1 MDRVVPGLLM
11 AGFWL
16 LLLFKGSVL
25 LFSVV
30 ILAVIF
36 VAANEYLRMAAAESI
51 GKKERY
57 FLNLLIMLPALAVT
71 INSTQEYL
79 APSLLASF
87 FILTGYFLY
96 RYARF
101 EQPYAFFSRLV
112 FGVFYIGFLSSYLL
126 LVRALPEGNYWL
138 IIASAVTA
146 GADSGAYFVGCS
158 IGKRK
163 LCPNISPK
171 KTIEGALGGLFFAL
185 IIAFAAAYFLL
196 PEVSPWFLGLGT
208 VVLTVAGVAGDL
220 TESIIK
226 RGTGTKDSGTCLG
239 GHGGI
244 LDRIDSLLFA
254 VPVLYTVLTF

>member
-1 MDRVVPGLLM
+1 MDRVVPGLLL

-16 LLLFKGSVL
+16 LLLFKGSAL

-36 VAANEYLRMAAAESI
+36 MAANEYLRMAAAGLI

-57 FLNLLIMLPALAVT
+57 FLNLVLMFPALAVT
-71 INSTQEYL
+71 INSTQQYL
-79 APSLLASF
+79 APALLASF
-87 FILTGYFLY
+87 FVLTGYFLY
-96 RYARF
+96 RYAKF
-101 EQPYAFFSRLV
+101 EQPYAFFARLL

-126 LVRALPEGNYWL
+126 LVRALPDGNYWL
-138 IIASAVTA
+138 IVASAITA
-146 GADSGAYFVGCS
+146 GADSGGYFVGCS
-158 IGKRK
+158 IGKHK
-163 LCPNISPK
+163 LCPNVSPK
-171 KTIEGALGGLFFAL
+171 KTIEGALGGLVFAL
-185 IIAFAAAYFLL
+185 IAAFVGAHFLL
-196 PEVSPWFLGLGT
+196 PEVSPWFLALGT
-208 VVLTVAGVAGDL
+208 VVLTAAGVAGDL

-254 VPVLYTVLTF
+254 LPVLYTVLTF